1 MLRLPLPAAP
11 AAVLVPLLTAPAGL
25 RRWWDPDAGQV
36 GARVAPGLDAETMA
50 IRGDSGAAVLWMGEA
65 LRVRFD
71 LAAREVTVDGFDAA
85 DEPDLAAGWR
95 LALAALAWAAAH
107 TDDVRWLR
115 IDAPVALAYT
125 DAWSRLQ
132 GPGGLASGVVGANI
146 SARIGAATYDAH
158 VLLVDEPR
166 AVALALPGLEGALLR
181 LQIGPGPSVNTA
193 RLELLHRGEGPLPHE
208 WEAWLSRRLGMNWV
222 AQLGPEG

>member
-1 MLRLPLPAAP
+1 M
-11 AAVLVPLLTAPAGL
+11 LVPLLTAPAGL

-115 IDAPVALAYT
+115 IDAPVE
-125 DAWSRLQ
+125 
-132 GPGGLASGVVGANI
+132 NI
-146 SARIGAATYDAH
+146 IN
-158 VLLVDEPR
+158 V
-166 AVALALPGLEGALLR
+166 
-181 LQIGPGPSVNTA
+181 
-193 RLELLHRGEGPLPHE
+193 
-208 WEAWLSRRLGMNWV
+208 
-222 AQLGPEG
+222 